1 MKKLLISAVLTVL
14 IATSSFAADGKE
26 LNSKVVSNFSQ
37 EFKHA
42 KNVTWKSTENFVKA
56 SFILNDKSM
65 AAYYDLDGNMIGT
78 STDIAIDDL
87 PTNAKRAFA
96 KKYAEYTVKEAIQFE
111 GVEETAYYIAAES
124 ENQTLLLKVSV
135 EGFVSVLE
143 HVNK

>member
-26 LNSKVVSNFSQ
+26 LNSKVVDNFFV

-65 AAYYDLDGNMIGT
+65 AAFYDLDGNMIGT
-78 STDIAIDDL
+78 TSNIAIDDL

-96 KKYAEYTVKEAIQFE
+96 KKYGEYTVKEAIQFD
-111 GVEETAYYIAAES
+111 GVEDTAYFISAES
-124 ENQTLLLKVSV
+124 EKQTLLLKVSV
-135 EGFVSVLE
+135 AGFVSVLE
-143 HVNK
+143 HANK

>member
-14 IATSSFAADGKE
+14 IATSSFAANGKE
-26 LNSKVVSNFSQ
+26 LNSKVVSNFSM
-37 EFKHA
+37 EFKNA

-65 AAYYDLDGNMIGT
+65 AAFYDLDGNMIGT

-143 HVNK
+143 RVNK